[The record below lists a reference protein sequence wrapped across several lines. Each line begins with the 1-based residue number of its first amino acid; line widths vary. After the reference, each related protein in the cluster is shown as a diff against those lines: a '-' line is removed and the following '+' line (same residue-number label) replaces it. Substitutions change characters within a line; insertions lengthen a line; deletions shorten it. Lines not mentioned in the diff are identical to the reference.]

1 MSPKVRLG
9 LIGAGVWGIN
19 YIKTIE
25 RIEGVLLEK
34 IVCKNP
40 YNKKELLQKYEVTND
55 WLELSKSKVIDGA
68 IIATPPN
75 THFDIAVEFIKNK
88 KSVIIEKPI
97 TINARDAE
105 FLTNLAFKNR
115 VNVKVNHVY
124 LYHPIYRYLKEIIK
138 DKTKINSIYT
148 YSGNNGPIREDISPL
163 WDWGPH
169 DIAMCLDFFG
179 DMPNGI
185 KAKVTRGI
193 SSVDKNKFN
202 VCAYLTFENNQ
213 FAELNFGNMMKRK
226 ERHFKLNFRNS
237 SYIFDPIKYSNIIK
251 ENIYDS
257 KKLRKELIPK
267 TLNLKQS
274 PLEIL
279 IKEFANDIKN
289 SKLEF
294 QELKLAKNVIILLED
309 IDRKINQKYL

>member
-237 SYIFDPIKYSNIIK
+237 SYIFDPIKYSNIRK
-251 ENIYDS
+251 ENIFNL
-257 KKLRKELIPK
+257 KKFRKDLIPK
-267 TLNLKQS
+267 TLNLKQT

-279 IKEFANDIKN
+279 IKEFVDDIKN
-289 SKLEF
+289 SRLEYK
-294 QELKLAKNVIILLED
+294 ELKLAKDVIFLLQE
-309 IDRKINQKYL
+309 IERKINQSY